1 MDAITPNGWP
11 NSMNISNYERL
22 LLSAAFND
30 RGALHKLAT
39 EVSEAVFGYGP
50 DDNVVSDAHR
60 IIYKAI
66 LKVFYDNRPVDVGTV
81 AAQLGNDLPLVG
93 GQAYLVTIAKTL
105 STMGVA
111 STEGLPE
118 WATVVDNAGRVR
130 AVRNVLST
138 GLEGLQ
144 DINGTP
150 KSVGDVDVFLATV
163 VEHLSK
169 AGQAKTSYQ
178 PIAEI
183 AESYESSLDLEIDG
197 GCSDWVPIGWPSLTP
212 YKLFPKASMI
222 VVSALSSMGKS
233 QFLAEVMLGTAI
245 QMRRNNLPGVLLLN
259 TYEMNG
265 ERYVARMASCLSRVN
280 LLDAAVLDRASRE
293 YQRLQEAIV
302 LIKSLPIIICD
313 SEGMTSSQILG
324 QVIKL
329 NAEQGPVVMVGVDY
343 AELVP
348 DMGANSEELRV
359 SGIFRNCQR
368 LSRMGPS
375 VIVLSQVSNVDM
387 STKIAPPGSTR
398 YTRAGWHAA
407 DISIYI
413 YNPVQMRKAGISFTF
428 PDFLPD
434 PNSAYLIVGKNKYGK
449 TGWIKLDWTPGYV
462 RFADPSLDGELFEG
476 MNELKGD
483 F

>member
-1 MDAITPNGWP
+1 MKIPV
-11 NSMNISNYERL
+11 YERL
-22 LLSAAFND
+22 LLSSAFQD
-30 RGALHKLAT
+30 RGALYKLAAELPET
-39 EVSEAVFGYGP
+39 AFGYGP
-50 DDNVVSDAHR
+50 DDNVLSEAHK
-60 IIYKAI
+60 IIYRAMLAI
-66 LKVFYDNRPVDVGTV
+66 FYDRKPVDVGTV
-81 AAQLGNDLPLVG
+81 AAQLGNDLALVG
-93 GQAYLVTIAKTL
+93 GQTYLITIAKTL
-105 STMGVA
+105 ATTGIS

-118 WATVVDNAGRVR
+118 WATIVDNAGRVR

-138 GLEGLQ
+138 GLERLQ
-144 DINGTP
+144 DVNGTS
-150 KSVGDVDVFLATV
+150 KSIEDVDIFLATV
-163 VEHLSK
+163 VEHLSR

-178 PIAEI
+178 PIIEI
-183 AESYESSLDLEIDG
+183 AESYERSLDLEIDG
-197 GCSDWVPIGWPSLTP
+197 GCSDWFPIGWPSLTP
-212 YKLFPKASMI
+212 YKIFPKASMV

-233 QFLAEVMLGTAI
+233 QFLAEAMLGTAI
-245 QMRRNNLPGVLLLN
+245 QMRRNNLPGILLLN

-280 LLDAAVLDRASRE
+280 LLDVAILDRTSRE
-293 YQRLQEAIV
+293 YKRLQEAIT

-329 NAEQGPVVMVGVDY
+329 NAEQGPVVMVGIDY

-348 DMGANSEELRV
+348 DTGANSEELRV

-375 VIVLSQVSNVDM
+375 VVVASQVSNVDM

-407 DISIYI
+407 DMSIYI
-413 YNPVQMRKAGISFTF
+413 YNPVQMRKSGISFTF

-434 PNSAYLIVGKNKYGK
+434 PNSAYLIINKNKYGK
-449 TGWIKLDWTPGYV
+449 TGWVKLDWTPGYV
-462 RFADPSLDGELFEG
+462 RFADPNLEGELFEG
-476 MNELKGD
+476 MNELRGD

>member
-1 MDAITPNGWP
+1 MKIAE
-11 NSMNISNYERL
+11 YERL
-22 LLSAAFND
+22 ILSAAMVD
-30 RGALHKLAT
+30 RGALYKLAA
-39 EVSEAVFGYGP
+39 ELSETAFGYGP
-50 DDNVVSDAHR
+50 DDDTLSDAHKL
-60 IIYKAI
+60 IYRAI
-66 LKVFYDNRPVDVGTV
+66 LKVFYDNHPVDVGTV
-81 AAQLGNDLPLVG
+81 CAQLGHDLSLVG

-105 STMGVA
+105 STLGIA
-111 STEGLPE
+111 STEGLVE
-118 WATVVDNAGRVR
+118 WVTISDNAGRVR
-130 AVRNVLST
+130 AVRGVLST
-138 GLEGLQ
+138 GLERLQ
-144 DINGTP
+144 DVNGTP
-150 KSVGDVDVFLATV
+150 KSVEDVDIFLASV

-183 AESYESSLDLEIDG
+183 AESYERSLDLETEG
-197 GCSDWVPIGWPSLTP
+197 GCSDWFPMGWPSLTP
-212 YKLFPKASMI
+212 YKLFPKASMVI
-222 VVSALSSMGKS
+222 VSALSSMGKS
-233 QFLAEVMLGTAI
+233 QFLAEAMLGTAI
-245 QMRRNNLPGVLLLN
+245 QLRRNNLPGILLLN

-280 LLDAAVLDRASRE
+280 LLDAAVLDKTSRE
-293 YQRLQEAIV
+293 YRRLQEAIV

-324 QVIKL
+324 QVLKL
-329 NAEQGPVVMVGVDY
+329 NAEQGPVVMVGIDY

-348 DMGANSEELRV
+348 DVGANSEELRV

-375 VIVLSQVSNVDM
+375 VVVLSQVSNVDM

-407 DISIYI
+407 DLSIYI

-434 PNSAYLIVGKNKYGK
+434 PNSAYIIVGKNKYGK

-462 RFADPSLDGELFEG
+462 RFADPALDGELFEG
-476 MNELKGD
+476 MNELRGD